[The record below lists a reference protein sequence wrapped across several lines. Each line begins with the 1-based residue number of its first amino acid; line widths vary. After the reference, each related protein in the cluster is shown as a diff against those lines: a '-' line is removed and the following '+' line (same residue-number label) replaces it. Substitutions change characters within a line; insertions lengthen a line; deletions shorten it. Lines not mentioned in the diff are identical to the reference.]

1 MVDKSCFIVEG
12 RRNQAAKLRK
22 ILELT
27 NLLAIKINHIERNN
41 NELAGRQPENKM
53 GTTEAPVD
61 NPTGGD
67 EFRVGNMRPDR
78 NGLGIPI
85 IVGRLIRNPSQ

>member
-41 NELAGRQPENKM
+41 HELTGRQPVNKM
-53 GTTEAPVD
+53 GTTEAPID

-67 EFRVGNMRPDR
+67 EHRVGKMRPYR
-78 NGLGIPI
+78 NGFDIPI
-85 IVGRLIRNPSQ
+85 IVGRLIRNPS

>member
-12 RRNQAAKLRK
+12 RRNQTAKLRK

-27 NLLAIKINHIERNN
+27 NLLAIKINHIKRNN
-41 NELAGRQPENKM
+41 HELAGRQPVNKM

-67 EFRVGNMRPDR
+67 EYGVGKMRHR
-78 NGLGIPI
+78 TSGFGIAI
-85 IVGRLIRNPSQ
+85 IVGRLIMNPS

>member
-22 ILELT
+22 IFELT
-27 NLLAIKINHIERNN
+27 NLLTIKINHIERNN
-41 NELAGRQPENKM
+41 HEFTGRQLVNKV
-53 GTTEAPVD
+53 GTTEAPGD

-67 EFRVGNMRPDR
+67 EYGVGKMRH
-78 NGLGIPI
+78 GHSSFGIAI
-85 IVGRLIRNPSQ
+85 SVGRLIWNPSQ